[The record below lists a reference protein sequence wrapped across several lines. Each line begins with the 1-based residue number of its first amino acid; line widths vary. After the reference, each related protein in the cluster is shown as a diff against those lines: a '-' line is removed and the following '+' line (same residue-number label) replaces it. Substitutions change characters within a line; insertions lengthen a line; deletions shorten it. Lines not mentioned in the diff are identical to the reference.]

1 MLRISKLTK
10 KFGDFIVVES
20 LDLNVSAGE
29 IFGFLG
35 HNGAGKTTTLLM
47 LTTLLKPTSG
57 VVEIAGLDVVKD
69 NLKARKLIGYLPEN
83 VNLYGDL
90 STAENLRFFGK
101 ISGVEN
107 IEQRI
112 DQVLE
117 TIKFSPWKHTKVSN
131 LSKGMRQRVGIAQAI
146 LHQPKLL
153 FLDEPASGLD
163 PQGTKEMRELLLMLN
178 QDFGT
183 TIFMNTHQLSEVT
196 KICTNIGILKHGKL
210 LLADSLDAVLSRF
223 SAEKSLED
231 IYLKV
236 G

>member
-1 MLRISKLTK
+1 MLKASKLTK
-10 KFGDFIVVES
+10 KFADFTAVNE
-20 LDLNVSAGE
+20 LDLNVDEGE

-35 HNGAGKTTTLLM
+35 HNGAGKTTTVLM
-47 LTTLLKPTSG
+47 LTTLLIPTSG
-57 VVEIAGLDVVKD
+57 EAKIGGQDVVKD
-69 NLKARKLIGYLPEN
+69 NLQARKLIGYLPEN

-90 STAENLRFFGK
+90 STVENLRFFGK
-101 ISGVEN
+101 LSKVEN
-107 IEQRI
+107 IEKRI
-112 DQVLE
+112 DEVLE
-117 TIKFSPWKHTKVSN
+117 ILKFTQWKQTKVSN

-163 PQGTKEMRELLLMLN
+163 PQGTKEMRELLQMLN
-178 QDFGT
+178 KDFGT

-196 KICTNIGILKHGKL
+196 KICTNIGIINHSKL
-210 LLADSLDAVLSRF
+210 LLSDSLESVLKRF
-223 SAEKSLED
+223 PEEKSLED

>member
-1 MLRISKLTK
+1 MLKVSKLTK
-10 KFGDFIVVES
+10 RFADFIAVNE
-20 LDLNVSAGE
+20 LDLNVKEGE

-35 HNGAGKTTTLLM
+35 HNGAGKTTTVLM
-47 LTTLLKPTSG
+47 LTTLLIPTAG
-57 VVEIAGLDVVKD
+57 DAKIGGLDIVKD
-69 NLKARKLIGYLPEN
+69 NLQARKLIGYLPEN

-101 ISGVEN
+101 LSKVEN
-107 IEQRI
+107 IEKRI
-112 DQVLE
+112 DDVLE
-117 TIKFSPWKHTKVSN
+117 IVNFSKWKHSKVGN

-178 QDFGT
+178 KDFGT

-196 KICTNIGILKHGKL
+196 KICTNIGIISQGKL
-210 LLADSLDAVLSRF
+210 LLRDSLEAVLKQF
-223 SAEKSLED
+223 PEEKSLED

>member
-1 MLRISKLTK
+1 MLTVSKLTK
-10 KFGDFIVVES
+10 TFGDFTAVDA
-20 LDLNVSAGE
+20 LDLTVEEGE

-35 HNGAGKTTTLLM
+35 HNGAGKTTSLLM

-57 VVEIAGLDVVKD
+57 EVRIAGFDVIRD
-69 NLKARKLIGYLPEN
+69 NFKARELLGYLPEN

-90 STAENLRFFGK
+90 TTTENLRFFGK
-101 ISGVEN
+101 LSQVANLEK
-107 IEQRI
+107 RI
-112 DQVLE
+112 DEVLE
-117 TIKFSPWKHTKVSN
+117 ILKFTNWKNTKVDK

-146 LHQPKLL
+146 LHQPRLL

-178 QDFGT
+178 QDYGT

-196 KICTNIGILKHGKL
+196 KICTNIGILRQGKL
-210 LLADSLDAVLSRF
+210 LLTDSLEGVLNKF
-223 SAEKSLED
+223 PQEKSLED
-231 IYLKV
+231 IYLRV

>member
-1 MLRISKLTK
+1 MLTVSRLTK
-10 KFGDFIVVES
+10 RFGDFTAVDALDFTVEE
-20 LDLNVSAGE
+20 GE

-35 HNGAGKTTTLLM
+35 HNGAGKTTSLLM

-57 VVEIAGLDVVKD
+57 EVKIAGLDVVKD
-69 NLKARKLIGYLPEN
+69 NLKARKLLGYLPEN

-90 STAENLRFFGK
+90 TTADNLRFFGRL
-101 ISGVEN
+101 SQVAN
-107 IEQRI
+107 LEQRI
-112 DQVLE
+112 DEVLE
-117 TIKFSPWKHTKVSN
+117 ILNFTKWKNTRVDK

-146 LHQPKLL
+146 LHQPRLL

-178 QDFGT
+178 QDYGT

-196 KICTNIGILKHGKL
+196 KLCTNIGILRQGKL
-210 LLADSLDAVLSRF
+210 LLTDSLEGVLSKF
-223 SAEKSLED
+223 PQEKSLED
-231 IYLKV
+231 IYLRV